1 LFVLPEKF
9 SREFFGYNIPF
20 LAMANYSTG
29 EVRKMPGVRVTK
41 PDGSPAGPGAKDV
54 IDGQVFMNFQWHQ
67 TNTEPGIDYISSW
80 PIHETLAHVA
90 RELMNGKLNVTTE
103 EKAAIEV
110 GVLDK
115 VGMDDEN
122 VERELMC
129 KMREFSAKLLMAM
142 TAEPTF
148 VERGILQRKAKI
160 KHGVVREELWSPNT
174 IGFKYRHPQRDP
186 EGTHASPKLHRR
198 VGHFRDQHYGPANA
212 SVRRI
217 WIKPVWVGAKT
228 S

>member
-1 LFVLPEKF
+1 MEPMGK
-9 SREFFGYNIPF
+9 
-20 LAMANYSTG
+20 
-29 EVRKMPGVRVTK
+29 
-41 PDGSPAGPGAKDV
+41 
-54 IDGQVFMNFQWHQ
+54 
-67 TNTEPGIDYISSW
+67 TE
-80 PIHETLAHVA
+80 T
-90 RELMNGKLNVTTE
+90 ELKG
-103 EKAAIEV
+103 
-110 GVLDK
+110 
-115 VGMDDEN
+115 N